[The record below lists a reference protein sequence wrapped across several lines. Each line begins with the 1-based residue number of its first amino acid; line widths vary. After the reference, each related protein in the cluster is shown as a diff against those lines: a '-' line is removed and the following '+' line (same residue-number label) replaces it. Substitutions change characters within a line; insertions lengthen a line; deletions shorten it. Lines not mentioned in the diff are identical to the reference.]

1 MARVTVL
8 GLGAMG
14 SRMAVGLMAAG
25 HQLTVWN
32 RTATAGEALRAQGA
46 NLAATPAVA
55 VAEAEFVLSM
65 VRDDAAS
72 RAVWLEPASGA
83 LPALPAS
90 AVAVECSTLTV
101 AWVREL
107 AQHAEAR
114 GARLITAPLAGS
126 RPQAD
131 QRQLLFFAGGAA
143 EVIATAT
150 PVLQALGL
158 VHPLGSAA
166 AASAFKLAVNALL
179 AAQIAQLGELLA
191 LLKANG
197 VDAAR
202 AVDVLGQTPVCS
214 PSLRGAAAGVLAGL
228 ASGHFP
234 PAFPIELVA
243 KDLGYALSAA
253 LPGRAPITAAAR
265 QLFDHALAL
274 DKGAQNITAVA
285 SLYPASPSNGETRP

>member
-46 NLAATPAVA
+46 SLAATPAAA
-55 VAEAEFVLSM
+55 VAEADFVLSM

-143 EVIATAT
+143 ESIATTT
-150 PVLQALGL
+150 PVLQALGQ
-158 VHPLGSAA
+158 VHPLGNVAA
-166 AASAFKLAVNALL
+166 AVAFKLAVNSLL

-191 LLKANG
+191 MLTAQG
-197 VDAAR
+197 VDAPR
-202 AVDVLGQTPVCS
+202 AVEVLGQTPVCS
-214 PSLRGAAAGVLAGL
+214 PSLRGAAGGVLQGL
-228 ASGHFP
+228 ASGQFP
-234 PAFPIELVA
+234 PAFPIELVV
-243 KDLGYALSAA
+243 KDLGYMLAA
-253 LPGRAPITAAAR
+253 TPAAQAPITTATEQVFER
-265 QLFDHALAL
+265 ALSSG
-274 DKGAQNITAVA
+274 KGAKNITAVA
-285 SLYPASPSNGETRP
+285 SLYSAPSSTGEPRT